1 MLQENVSMLM
11 DELQTAIKSNRGHLA
26 KLGPQ
31 LQTEQEQFSLCMSA
45 NTLKAFQQTVWSQEA
60 CNSRHEGG
68 DESQKQIFGT
78 DGNIYSKAYPQFAL
92 TYLENLTAQWM

>member
-1 MLQENVSMLM
+1 MLM

-60 CNSRHEGG
+60 CNSRWVSLCDSHWIQAETKTFCPPEDLYNTG
-68 DESQKQIFGT
+68 SQL
-78 DGNIYSKAYPQFAL
+78 NVSSCPQHRSL
-92 TYLENLTAQWM
+92 TCKG